1 MSWFKLVSPIILVVI
16 WALLQWPDGN
26 LRLVFCDVGQGDAQL
41 IIKGSYQVLVDTGP
55 SDDKIGVCL
64 SDNLPFWDRR
74 IELVVITHPQKD
86 HMGGLD
92 EILGRYKVDRLVVN
106 GVKSDDVEEWQEV
119 VYLVEASGV
128 EVYIPEAGD
137 RFVFE
142 GVEMEVLWPEDE
154 WGDEMVWRGG
164 TEDKMVLGAISD
176 VNEISIVMRL
186 EFDRFTAMLTGDIG
200 EKEELA
206 QVGKGVIGQVEVL
219 KVAHHGSKYSSSEV
233 FVNMVKPKL
242 AVIQVGEKNTHGHP
256 SSMITERFDTVGS
269 RVVRTDRDGETVV
282 VSDGQSWWLEQD
294 GQSFSFW

>member
-1 MSWFKLVSPIILVVI
+1 MSWFKLVSPMILVVM
-16 WALLQWPDGN
+16 WVLLQWPDGN

-64 SDNLPFWDRR
+64 SDNLPFWDRS

-92 EILGRYKVDRLVVN
+92 EVLGRYRVDKLVAN
-106 GVKSDDVEEWQEV
+106 GVIGEDIDEWREV
-119 VYLVEASGV
+119 VRLVEAGGV
-128 EVYIPEAGD
+128 EVHIPEAGD
-137 RFVFE
+137 RFVFD
-142 GVEMEVLWPEDE
+142 GVKMEVLWPEGE
-154 WGDEMVWRGG
+154 QGKEMVWEGG
-164 TEDKMVLGAISD
+164 EEEKMVLGSVSD

-186 EFDRFTAMLTGDIG
+186 EFGKFTAILTGDIG

-206 QVGKGVIGQVEVL
+206 LVGKGVIGQVEVL

-233 FVNMVKPKL
+233 FVSMVKPKL

-256 SSMITERFDTVGS
+256 SSVITERFDTLGS
-269 RVVRTDRDGETVV
+269 RVIRTDRDGETVV
-282 VSDGQSWWLEQD
+282 VSDGKRWWIE
-294 GQSFSFW
+294 